1 MVSIEIFMWELNKV
15 YDMSVQSVGDK
26 ENKEVVHNQL
36 KYFTKGSLVHP
47 CTFSTFFLYN

>member
-1 MVSIEIFMWELNKV
+1 MESIEIFMWELNKV

-36 KYFTKGSLVHP
+36 KSFTKGSLVHP
-47 CTFSTFFLYN
+47 YTFSLYN